1 MFRTIIAGAAVA
13 GALTFG
19 AAGIAG
25 ASTPATSGTGA
36 NKAAL
41 CARLP
46 AIQARVQKVEAKVT
60 TWVPKAEAREAAAKT
75 AGKTK
80 RADAIAARIARVQK
94 RETRVNA
101 RLAKAQAA
109 CNASGTSAGTA
120 S

>member
-13 GALTFG
+13 GSLTFG
-19 AAGIAG
+19 AAAVAG
-25 ASTPATSGTGA
+25 ASTPATGGTGA
-36 NKAAL
+36 DKAAL
-41 CARLP
+41 CAKLP

-60 TWVPKAEAREAAAKT
+60 TWVPKAHAREAAAKT

-80 RADAIAARIARVQK
+80 RADAIAARITRVEN

-109 CNASGTSAGTA
+109 CQASGSGNSTA